1 MDRIPIYKF
10 ERDMLGGENI
20 HVRRKK
26 KSTAYPRHWH
36 NYFEIIYY
44 HNCQGT
50 CILNGEQYELTER
63 CLFLL
68 SPKDFHE
75 IITDDLPSAESI
87 IVSFNEQI
95 VDPRLLQDITAAPI
109 MLSSVPKSLSDAL
122 ERLHELFQG
131 SAAHRDVHLTHLLNH
146 ALLEILE
153 NGKPLTNGS
162 PMLHP
167 IVRESIS
174 YILQNPSQ
182 RITLNTLADKFK
194 VTTTYYSH
202 LFHDTM
208 GVSFK
213 QYLTDIRMDCAKRML
228 TWDELSVID
237 VGFECGYPTPSQ
249 FVRAFKKN
257 VGLTPSQYRLQH
269 KKRMGT
275 DNRAFDACL
284 L

>member
-1 MDRIPIYKF
+1 MYKMPIYKF

-20 HVRRKK
+20 HVRHKK

-36 NYFEIIYY
+36 TYFEIIYY

-50 CILNGEQYELTER
+50 CVLNGEQYVLTER

-75 IITDDLPSAESI
+75 ITTDTLPSAESI

-95 VDPRLLQDITAAPI
+95 VDPLLIQDITAAPI
-109 MLSSVPKSLSDAL
+109 MLSSVPPSLSDAL
-122 ERLHELFQG
+122 ERLYELFQG
-131 SAAHRDVHLTHLLNH
+131 TEAHRDVHLTHLLNH
-146 ALLEILE
+146 ILLEILE
-153 NGKPLTNGS
+153 TGKPLSNDS
-162 PMLHP
+162 PILHP
-167 IVRESIS
+167 IIRDSIS

-182 RITLNTLADKFK
+182 KITLDTFASRFK
-194 VTTTYYSH
+194 VTKTYYSH

-208 GVSFK
+208 GISFK

-228 TWDELSVID
+228 AWGELSVID
-237 VGFECGYPTPSQ
+237 VGFECGYTTPSQ

-257 VGLTPSQYRLQH
+257 VGLTPSQYRLQQR
-269 KKRMGT
+269 KKKEQESSI
-275 DNRAFDACL
+275 F
-284 L
+284 